1 MKNWSFVLLISIFF
15 ACNESG
21 KTPEQ
26 GTEKSAADGFT
37 PATPEGKINV
47 SFPGTGDT
55 GQVTISFEL
64 AGQTK
69 EKTFDLPLADDA
81 KESDLYRTV
90 WDKPNSAYIGVLMK
104 RRETRYYHA
113 SIEGTDLKINQ
124 VGTPPAAVWQYAE
137 QKAGL
142 GKIDLTTTVT
152 QNYRREITSGKII
165 AELIVKIQPAITTT
179 TDSVY
184 VYAEFGGASKTL
196 RLALPEDFR
205 GGIISNK
212 EHPEQVSVIFAKGSK
227 FKSVAEVSV
236 KDGHLQITNL

>member
-1 MKNWSFVLLISIFF
+1 MKNWSFLLLITLFF

-21 KTPEQ
+21 KTSE

-37 PATPEGKINV
+37 PATPEGKVTV
-47 SFPGTGDT
+47 SFPTADT
-55 GQVTISFEL
+55 GQVTIAFEL
-64 AGQTK
+64 GGQTK

-104 RRETRYYHA
+104 KRNTRYYHA
-113 SIEGTDLKINQ
+113 SLDGTDLKINQ

-137 QKAGL
+137 QKQGL

-152 QNYRREITSGKII
+152 QNYRRNITSGKII
-165 AELIVKIQPAITTT
+165 ADLVVKIQPAITTS
-179 TDSVY
+179 DSVY
-184 VYAEFGGASKTL
+184 VYAEFGGANRL
-196 RLALPEDFR
+196 LHLALPDGFR

-212 EHPEQVSVIFAKGSK
+212 EHPDQCEVVFVKGSK
-227 FKSVAEVSV
+227 FKNVADVSV